1 VFFSGATRVDKSR
14 FQQEII
20 EWWNSGNIKVNGL
33 NDEYLLS
40 EEAAIKQQLEE
51 LKSRVI
57 QLHSGIL
64 CLKRCSSLS
73 YLLHKMYEIRVEL
86 EQLEHGLLQ
95 NHLKCCI
102 SPNLKVPAEV
112 VLALSKLSEKRHG
125 VIIAI
130 EHEDNLDDHLQ
141 GGVTINAA
149 VSAPILENIFYPGSP
164 LHDGA
169 MIIRDSKIRKV
180 NVLLPLAPH
189 TPELE
194 ALGLG
199 SRHRAAL
206 GLSQV
211 SDALIIVVS
220 EEKGWISMAFQGQL
234 YPNLG
239 TFALLEKIADNR
251 EDGAR

>member
-1 VFFSGATRVDKSR
+1 
-14 FQQEII
+14 
-20 EWWNSGNIKVNGL
+20 VNRL
-33 NDEYLLS
+33 NGENTLS
-40 EEAAIKQQLEE
+40 EEAVIKEKLEE
-51 LKSRVI
+51 IKSRVS
-57 QLHSGIL
+57 QLHSDIPSMKQCS
-64 CLKRCSSLS
+64 CLIG
-73 YLLHKMYEIRVEL
+73 LLQKMYEIRVEL
-86 EQLEHGLLQ
+86 KQLEQGLLQ
-95 NHLKCCI
+95 THLKCCI
-102 SPNLKVPAEV
+102 SSRIKVPAEV

-125 VIIAI
+125 VIIVI
-130 EHEDNLDDHLQ
+130 EHEDNLEDHLQ
-141 GGVTINAA
+141 GGVIIDAA
-149 VSAPILENIFYPGSP
+149 VSAAILENIFYPGSP

-169 MIIRDSKIRKV
+169 MIIRNSKIRKV

-220 EEKGWISMAFQGQL
+220 EEKGWISIAFQGQL

-239 TFALLEKIADNR
+239 TFALLDTIGDGMADIARPTSD
-251 EDGAR
+251 

>member
-1 VFFSGATRVDKSR
+1 M
-14 FQQEII
+14 
-20 EWWNSGNIKVNGL
+20 
-33 NDEYLLS
+33 S

-51 LKSRVI
+51 LKSRVTK
-57 QLHSGIL
+57 LHNDIP
-64 CLKRCSSLS
+64 CLKQCPRLS
-73 YLLHKMYEIRVEL
+73 DLLQKMYEIRVGLNQL
-86 EQLEHGLLQ
+86 EQDLLQ
-95 NHLKCCI
+95 THLKCCI
-102 SPNLKVPAEV
+102 SPNIKVPGEV
-112 VLALSKLSEKRHG
+112 VIALSKLSNRRHG
-125 VIIAI
+125 AIIVM
-130 EHEDNLDDHLQ
+130 EHEDNLNDHLQ
-141 GGVTINAA
+141 GGVIIDAA

-169 MIIRDSKIRKV
+169 AIIRDSKIRKV

-189 TPELE
+189 TSELE

-220 EEKGWISMAFQGQL
+220 EEKGWISMALQGQL

-239 TFALLEKIADNR
+239 TFALLEKLGNSMDEKNQ
-251 EDGAR
+251 

>member
-1 VFFSGATRVDKSR
+1 MD
-14 FQQEII
+14 
-20 EWWNSGNIKVNGL
+20 
-33 NDEYLLS
+33 

-51 LKSRVI
+51 LKSRVT
-57 QLHSGIL
+57 QLHDGIS
-64 CLKRCSSLS
+64 CLKQCSRLS
-73 YLLHKMYEIRVEL
+73 DLLQKMYEIRVGLNQL
-86 EQLEHGLLQ
+86 EQDLLQ
-95 NHLKCCI
+95 THLKCCI
-102 SPNLKVPAEV
+102 SPNIKVPGEV
-112 VLALSKLSEKRHG
+112 ILALSRLSEKRHG

-130 EHEDNLDDHLQ
+130 EHEDNLDQHLQ
-141 GGVTINAA
+141 GGVIIDAA

-169 MIIRDSKIRKV
+169 VIIRDSKIRKV
-180 NVLLPLAPH
+180 NVILPLAPH
-189 TPELE
+189 TSELE

-220 EEKGWISMAFQGQL
+220 EEKGWISMALQGQL

-239 TFALLEKIADNR
+239 TFALLEKLGDGVADK
-251 EDGAR
+251 ARQL